1 MIIINLVRV
10 DLQSIAVAKSFQLA
24 LTNNAVKHVY
34 MTISFNSLPPDDQ
47 PQFPDRYRAAIHINS
62 VPVHDQ
68 EAQAALILEALP

>member
-34 MTISFNSLPPDDQ
+34 MTISFNSLQPDDQ
-47 PQFPDRYRAAIHINS
+47 PQFPDRDRAAIHINS

-68 EAQAALILEALP
+68 EAQAALILE